1 MLTFKEHGYILSKF
15 KGLISFFK
23 EKIKSL
29 FSNLKFGDKKSIR
42 IDLSAMSNDYL
53 SEDVD
58 TKSRLGYYSEYTTAY
73 NLAVILEKNGANL
86 TTDRSQPSY
95 LKKLMLDKKKE
106 LIKIDAPAN
115 EIERMESAGVVMAK
129 SIFEDIRLNGNDYN
143 ALQFDIQLTGD
154 SEKGASKS
162 DLILTVGKMT
172 KREVVDKINASLK
185 AYVDPNINLSNST
198 FVSFIKTLFYDNL
211 KTKNTEEF
219 IEKFAKDYGSSED
232 LRKLYSLQNI
242 IGTKISKGSTKESA
256 RKYAKTTHGEVIELM
271 VKIFN
276 THYKKH
282 KSEINSR
289 MLKMLG
295 FDSDEDFYAA
305 IGKVNKQKTISSRK
319 SEEMRN
325 MFEELRKGFTLVM
338 ERNGTT
344 NNANIYFKSLDGTT
358 ILNQANITFADT
370 GGAKPQGKTNA
381 FVNLRKFVR

>member
-1 MLTFKEHGYILSKF
+1 MNDI
-15 KGLISFFK
+15 
-23 EKIKSL
+23 
-29 FSNLKFGDKKSIR
+29 N
-42 IDLSAMSNDYL
+42 NDYL
-53 SEDVD
+53 NEDID

-73 NLAVILEKNGANL
+73 NLAVILNDNGANL
-86 TTDRSQPSY
+86 TTERSQVAY
-95 LKKLMLDKKKE
+95 LKNLMLSKKRD
-106 LIKIDAPAN
+106 LIKVEAPSK

-129 SIFEDIRLNGNDYN
+129 SIFEDIRLKGNDFN

-162 DLILTVGKMT
+162 DLILTVGKMS
-172 KREVVDKINASLK
+172 KKEIVDRINASLK
-185 AYVDPNINLSNST
+185 AYVTPNINLSNST

-219 IEKFAKDYGSSED
+219 IEKFAKEYGSTED

-256 RKYAKTTHGEVIELM
+256 RKYAKTTHGDVIELM
-271 VKIFN
+271 IKIFN

-282 KSEINSR
+282 KEEVNSR

-305 IGKVNKQKTISSRK
+305 IGKTNKQKTISSRK

-325 MFEELRKGFTLVM
+325 MFEELRKGFTLIM

-370 GGAKPQGKTNA
+370 GGTKPQGKTNA